1 MVRFMSLLWG
11 LVAAAV
17 AGALGGA
24 LVGVGEV
31 VLVTWT
37 AGAADEYW
45 LFLFAVITYGLLGG
59 GVGVGVAL
67 VWQVLGRGRTSERAL
82 VQVAAAVAVAVPLF
96 AVARYHVTK
105 RIFSEGLVL
114 LSRDGVLTHVLLLL
128 AVVLAALATVLLV
141 RTCYHRAGRLGTVTS
156 LLLLSTGA
164 VLIGL
169 LAGTPNAPTLARRS
183 LGATES
189 VKPNIILIVADTLR
203 ADAVDWAGVEPASGG
218 GFSQLG
224 ADGVVFERA
233 YAQSSWAR
241 PSIATILTAQY
252 PSVHQT
258 IHKMDFLPERV
269 LTLAEALRD
278 QGYWTAAFT
287 TNINV
292 APIFN
297 FQQGFDEF
305 AYLEP
310 SFYFWATDSA
320 TRLAIY
326 KGLRTARE
334 RFVSGRMYFEH
345 YYQDAVVVDEHL
357 NRWFAQ
363 APREPFFLF
372 VHYFV
377 HYMDPHDPFFEIP
390 YNEQRVARVMTPS
403 SPPESAAEL
412 HRLYLQDVRY
422 LDAHLKRLLDRL
434 RSQGI
439 YDRTVMVFTSDH
451 GEEFYEHEGW
461 WHGTALYEEQVQMP
475 LVVKRAMEPLSGQR
489 RGDMVRT
496 IDIAPTVMAAA
507 GLPVPSPF
515 MGIDLFSSEVDEPL
529 LAEEDFEGNRVTSIC
544 RGPWKLF
551 IANPDNPRGL
561 APTELYNLDDDPGET
576 RNLASTKPE
585 QVNDLLTQLEELRA
599 RIAAGH
605 RSPERARY
613 DATDPRA

>member
-1 MVRFMSLLWG
+1 MVRFVSLLWG
-11 LVAAAV
+11 LGAAAV

-24 LVGVGEV
+24 LVGVGEA

-45 LFLFAVITYGLLGG
+45 LFLFAVTTYGLVGG

-67 VWQVLGRGRTSERAL
+67 IWQVLGRGRASERAL
-82 VQVAAAVAVAVPLF
+82 AQVAAAVAVAVPLF

-105 RIFSEGLVL
+105 RIFSEGLIL
-114 LSRDGVLTHVLLLL
+114 LSRDGVLTHVLFLL

-141 RTCYHRAGRLGTVTS
+141 RACYRRAGRLGTVAS

-169 LAGTPNAPTLARRS
+169 LAGTPNAPALARRS
-183 LGATES
+183 LGAAES

-233 YAQSSWAR
+233 YAQSSWTR

-278 QGYWTAAFT
+278 QGYWTAAVT

-345 YYQDAVVVDEHL
+345 YYQDAAVVDEHL
-357 NRWFAQ
+357 DRWFAQ

-372 VHYFV
+372 VHY
-377 HYMDPHDPFFEIP
+377 MDPHDPFFEIP
-390 YNEQRVARVMTPS
+390 YNGQGVARVMTPS
-403 SPPESAAEL
+403 PPPESAEEL
-412 HRLYLQDVRY
+412 HRLYLQDGSLPGCTPEASTGSPAV
-422 LDAHLKRLLDRL
+422 AGHL
-434 RSQGI
+434 RSNGDGV
-439 YDRTVMVFTSDH
+439 YGRSRGGVLRAR
-451 GEEFYEHEGW
+451 G
-461 WHGTALYEEQVQMP
+461 
-475 LVVKRAMEPLSGQR
+475 VVARNRPVRRAGAGAARREAGDEPLSGQR

-496 IDIAPTVMAAA
+496 IEIAPTVMAAV

-529 LAEEDFEGNRVTSIC
+529 LAEEDFEGNRVTSIR
-544 RGPWKLF
+544 RGPWKLI

-561 APTELYNLDDDPGET
+561 APTELYNLDDDPDET
-576 RNLASTKPE
+576 RDLA
-585 QVNDLLTQLEELRA
+585 Q
-599 RIAAGH
+599 
-605 RSPERARY
+605 
-613 DATDPRA
+613 